1 MPSARIADG
10 KWFDMNERIYVCHT
24 FYHVYVT
31 CLKELAIRREAAYA
45 AGEADRV
52 RLKERAEGVAAV
64 NGDTIY
70 RIDTFEKTTTHDRET
85 ENEKTSINKRN
96 NNTEECNEIPNI
108 DKRNYNTVIDNKNSS
123 IYKRNY
129 DTPGTATLILSK
141 MSTEFGSL
149 VDRARASGLFAEV
162 IEFDEKRDDYFE
174 ELAPLRKNTGS
185 IVSNMFNRIRF
196 CKRFPELE
204 APYVPVD
211 FRQYR
216 DIYVFCD
223 SDPVGYYLN
232 ANGISYHAVEDGL
245 NCLKR
250 FDAARFDNRGAFP
263 VKRWMAKKGF
273 IFIQNGYAKHCL
285 DMEVNDLSVL
295 SADAD
300 GVKIAYEAAE
310 DGTAKRARAIA
321 SGKKPVYVELPR
333 RVLTGALTKTDKL
346 VLTRMFI
353 ENADALQAALMQ
365 QAERPRIL
373 ILTEKIL
380 DTDARGNLFTELV
393 ARYAT
398 WKGRQALVFVKPH
411 PRDEVDYRAMF
422 SPEND
427 GVYSADSAQVTGSS
441 TSSGAARPEVIVLS
455 SAFPMEMLNFIEGL
469 CFDAVVS
476 VFTQTDAVL
485 FAKERISL
493 ADEFAYA
500 APELSDISRAVPE
513 GGD

>member
-1 MPSARIADG
+1 
-10 KWFDMNERIYVCHT
+10 
-24 FYHVYVT
+24 
-31 CLKELAIRREAAYA
+31 
-45 AGEADRV
+45 
-52 RLKERAEGVAAV
+52 
-64 NGDTIY
+64 
-70 RIDTFEKTTTHDRET
+70 
-85 ENEKTSINKRN
+85 
-96 NNTEECNEIPNI
+96 
-108 DKRNYNTVIDNKNSS
+108 
-123 IYKRNY
+123 
-129 DTPGTATLILSK
+129 
-141 MSTEFGSL
+141 MSTDFGSL
-149 VDRARASGLFAEV
+149 VDRVRAGGLFAEV

-185 IVSNMFNRIRF
+185 IVSNMFNRIKF
-196 CKRFPELE
+196 CKRFPVLE

-232 ANGISYHAVEDGL
+232 ANGIFYHAVEDGL
-245 NCLKR
+245 NCLRR

-263 VKRWMAKKGF
+263 VKRWMAKKGY

-285 DMEVNDLSVL
+285 DMEVNDLSAL
-295 SADAD
+295 PADAD
-300 GVKIAYEAAE
+300 GVKIAYEAE
-310 DGTAKRARAIA
+310 DGAARDAVADGDTYRAKADTMAAKRARAIA

-333 RVLTGALTKTDKL
+333 RVLTDALTKTDQL

-353 ENADALQAALMQ
+353 ENADELQAAFAQ
-365 QAERPRIL
+365 QAERPRVL

-380 DTDARGNLFTELV
+380 DAEARGKLFTELI

-398 WKGRQALVFVKPH
+398 WKGQQALVFVKPH
-411 PRDEVDYRAMF
+411 PRDEVNYREMF

-427 GVYSADSAQVTGSS
+427 GADSPDTAQVNGGDASS
-441 TSSGAARPEVIVLS
+441 NAARPEVIVLS

-493 ADEFAYA
+493 AEEFAYA

>member
-1 MPSARIADG
+1 
-10 KWFDMNERIYVCHT
+10 MNERIYVCHT

-52 RLKERAEGVAAV
+52 RLKERARRVTTDENKTISRVDLNEKKSMHAQDDAAER
-64 NGDTIY
+64 Y
-70 RIDTFEKTTTHDRET
+70 
-85 ENEKTSINKRN
+85 NEKTSTNKRN
-96 NNTEECNEIPNI
+96 NDTRENNENAF
-108 DKRNYNTVIDNKNSS
+108 TNKHD
-123 IYKRNY
+123 Y

-141 MSTEFGSL
+141 MSTDFGSL
-149 VDRARASGLFAEV
+149 VDRVRAGGLFAEV
-162 IEFDEKRDDYFE
+162 IEFDEKRDDFFE

-196 CKRFPELE
+196 CRRFPELE

-232 ANGISYHAVEDGL
+232 ANGIFYHAVEDGL

-263 VKRWMAKKGF
+263 VKRWMAKKGY

-493 ADEFAYA
+493 AEEFAYA
-500 APELSDISRAVPE
+500 APELSNISRAVPE

>member
-1 MPSARIADG
+1 
-10 KWFDMNERIYVCHT
+10 MNERIYVCHT

-31 CLKELAIRREAAYA
+31 CLKELTIRREAAYA

-64 NGDTIY
+64 NGDAIY
-70 RIDTFEKTTTHDRET
+70 RIDTFEKTNTYNRGK
-85 ENEKTSINKRN
+85 ENEKTSIDKRN
-96 NNTEECNEIPNI
+96 NDTHKDNDIPSI
-108 DKRNYNTVIDNKNSS
+108 HKRD
-123 IYKRNY
+123 Y

-141 MSTEFGSL
+141 MSTDFDSL
-149 VDRARASGLFAEV
+149 VDRARASGLFADV

-174 ELAPLRKNTGS
+174 ELVPLRKNTGS

-263 VKRWMAKKGF
+263 VKRWMAKKGY

-285 DMEVNDLSVL
+285 DMEVNDLSALPV
-295 SADAD
+295 DAD
-300 GVKIAYEAAE
+300 GVKIAYEAE
-310 DGTAKRARAIA
+310 DKTARDGDMHRAKADAMAAKRARAIA

-333 RVLTGALTKTDKL
+333 RVLADALTKTDKL
-346 VLTRMFI
+346 VLTRLFI
-353 ENADALQAALMQ
+353 ENIDELKAALAQGDASLRQEGQ
-365 QAERPRIL
+365 QADRPRVL

-380 DTDARGNLFTELV
+380 DADARRKLFTELV
-393 ARYAT
+393 TRYAM
-398 WKGRQALVFVKPH
+398 WKGQQALVFVKPH
-411 PRDEVDYRAMF
+411 PRDEVDYRAIF
-422 SPEND
+422 PPESDGADSP
-427 GVYSADSAQVTGSS
+427 DSAQANGGGASS
-441 TSSGAARPEVIVLS
+441 NAARPDVIVLS

-469 CFDAVVS
+469 RFDAVVS
-476 VFTQTDAVL
+476 IFTQTDDIM
-485 FAKERISL
+485 FAAERVSL
-493 ADEFAYA
+493 AEEFAYA
-500 APELSDISRAVPE
+500 APELQQ
-513 GGD
+513 G